1 VDDEEPPFSFVL
13 VEGTAQMTADDPDHL
28 HWATRIG
35 GRYMGA
41 ELAEACGRRNIV
53 PGDLLG
59 RHPHEKIVTR
69 TRRSPTEAA
78 APRGRWIMIRYVS
91 DHGKKGHRVGERL
104 PTKDLAARLRETLAR
119 PLDVWREVYES
130 FSPVDVETGERRP
143 RVPPTGVD
151 LRQAA
156 VLVPILLEPEGARL
170 VYTVRRDHLPD
181 HAGQISFPG
190 GSMEAGDGS
199 LLETA
204 LREAEEEIDL
214 SPDLVEVIG
223 ELEEM
228 YIPPSNF
235 RVSPFVGLLPPEAE
249 LVMAPDEVEA
259 IFTVALDELMS
270 PETFRKIPWT
280 RDGRDYMVPVFAV
293 EDSSTRRNIWG
304 ATAAITASLLVRLG
318 WKGYR
323 AVEAES

>member
-1 VDDEEPPFSFVL
+1 
-13 VEGTAQMTADDPDHL
+13 
-28 HWATRIG
+28 
-35 GRYMGA
+35 
-41 ELAEACGRRNIV
+41 
-53 PGDLLG
+53 
-59 RHPHEKIVTR
+59 
-69 TRRSPTEAA
+69 
-78 APRGRWIMIRYVS
+78 MIRCVS
-91 DHGKKGHRVGERL
+91 DSGRERHRVGEIL
-104 PTKDLAARLRETLAR
+104 PSESLAARLREVVAR
-119 PLDVWREVYES
+119 PLDAWREVYES
-130 FSPVDVETGERRP
+130 FSPVDVKTGERRP
-143 RVPPTGVD
+143 RVPPPGANS
-151 LRQAA
+151 RRAA
-156 VLVPILLEPEGARL
+156 VLVPVLLEPEGARL

-190 GSMEAGDGS
+190 GSMEPGDDS

-204 LREAEEEIDL
+204 LRESEEEIDL

-259 IFTVALDELMS
+259 IFTVSLDELMS
-270 PETFRKIPWT
+270 PETFRRVPWA

-293 EDSSTRRNIWG
+293 EDSNTRRNIWG

-318 WKGYR
+318 WRRSAGG
-323 AVEAES
+323 